1 MKKKTTVKKTKTK
14 KTITKK
20 KTLKKKETVS
30 KKKVLKI
37 VDSKKPMVEKVT
49 IEFEKKDIK
58 LLAKIFQIAVE
69 SKKLTPSNVDE
80 MKKIISLFYK
90 WC

>member
-14 KTITKK
+14 NKATKK
-20 KTLKKKETVS
+20 KTLKKKKTVA
-30 KKKVLKI
+30 KKTVLKI
-37 VDSKKPMVEKVT
+37 VDSTKPMLDKVI

-58 LLAKIFQIAVE
+58 LLAKIFQIAIE

-80 MKKIISLFYK
+80 MDNIISLFYK
-90 WC
+90 